1 MAAPLFVSCV
11 AETLADKFFLKQVL
25 GNKVGTSVDTELHW
39 AITLFHGIFKMFL
52 ISFQQ
57 YLHTVQRTGRD
68 GHTTSDKHVLQVCDV
83 PVSKTQ
89 TTELFKCVP
98 IIRRLSTQYNTCQVT
113 WRDSCMS
120 WFSCQRW
127 WSYSST
133 SSKTH
138 AKEPSWEPKHTLK
151 SPPGSKHVR

>member
-11 AETLADKFFLKQVL
+11 AETLADTFFLKQVL
-25 GNKVGTSVDTELHW
+25 GNKVGTSVRTGLHW
-39 AITLFHGIFKMFL
+39 AITLCHGIFKMFL

-57 YLHTVQRTGRD
+57 YLHTVQRKGRD
-68 GHTTSDKHVLQVCDV
+68 GHTTSCKHVLQVCDV

-98 IIRRLSTQYNTCQVT
+98 ILRRLSTQYNTCQVT

-133 SSKTH
+133 SSKTC
-138 AKEPSWEPKHTLK
+138 AKEPSWEQTRALK
-151 SPPGSKHVR
+151 CLIWSQNVC